1 MVQGKHRRFS
11 IVAGLK
17 SNNIGH
23 QLFRTESLVACADE
37 LRKFSPA
44 FSILLLRRTKM
55 KTSSI
60 KPLLGFLLIAI
71 SGQAYSANDE
81 VGGSGTVNNTVVTD
95 NTLWTTLR
103 TVNHTVNGGV
113 GTNDCMVVASAD
125 VSNPSPST
133 GKQYLFTITRN
144 NTGNGATPLAEN
156 GSAEKTL
163 EFVDNTGVDDPNRKP
178 VSTNVVFTGLTSTN
192 GTVGT
197 NLHTFY
203 LLGKK
208 KSVHPDGSTTAPD
221 LTVEDSRV
229 DFVCVDRD

>member
-1 MVQGKHRRFS
+1 MSQGS
-11 IVAGLK
+11 
-17 SNNIGH
+17 SH
-23 QLFRTESLVACADE
+23 QHLF
-37 LRKFSPA
+37 
-44 FSILLLRRTKM
+44 ILLLRRTKM
-55 KTSSI
+55 KTLSI
-60 KPLLGFLLIAI
+60 KPFLVFFLIVI
-71 SGQAYSANDE
+71 SDQAYSANDE
-81 VGGSGTVNNTVVTD
+81 VGGAGSSSGSVVVTD

-125 VSNPSPST
+125 VVNPSPST

-144 NTGNGATPLAEN
+144 NAGNGVTPLAEN

-163 EFVDNTGVDDPNRKP
+163 EFVDNAGVDDPNRKP
-178 VSTNVVFTGLTSTN
+178 VSTNMVFTGLTSTN
-192 GTVGT
+192 GTAGT

-221 LTVEDSRV
+221 LTVEDSRI

>member
-1 MVQGKHRRFS
+1 
-11 IVAGLK
+11 LK

-23 QLFRTESLVACADE
+23 QLFHIESLAACADE
-37 LRKFSPA
+37 SGMFSPA

-55 KTSSI
+55 KTLPI

-81 VGGSGTVNNTVVTD
+81 AGGAGSVTDVVVTD

-125 VSNPSPST
+125 VANPSPST

-144 NTGNGATPLAEN
+144 NTGNGVTPLVEN

-163 EFVDNTGVDDPNRKP
+163 EFVDNVGVDDPNMKP
-178 VSTNVVFTGLTSTN
+178 VSTNTVFTGLTSTN
-192 GTVGT
+192 GTAGT
-197 NLHTFY
+197 NSHTFR

-221 LTVEDSRV
+221 LTVEDSRI